1 MKTTL
6 TDRIKLIRKTFHLS
20 QKDFGAKLGVSRDV
34 ISNIEYGRVAP
45 KDIMLHHI
53 CEVFGIN
60 EVWLRTGKGN
70 MQELITA
77 EQLETAL
84 QTIKTLDKDFY
95 NIVVEI
101 AKLKEYQPAIYSIL
115 QQTLHSIKDRFLSNE
130 DSENN

>member
-1 MKTTL
+1 
-6 TDRIKLIRKTFHLS
+6 
-20 QKDFGAKLGVSRDV
+20 
-34 ISNIEYGRVAP
+34 
-45 KDIMLHHI
+45 MLHHI